1 MRKIIENYSE
11 PGYWYRKYDDGWIE
25 QGGTIITSIATG
37 ARYTLTFPRPFT
49 NVPLCIRTSIYDD
62 TASASSG
69 HALALSTNSSYLPT
83 ATTANF
89 YNDGSNARPGFCWEA
104 CGY

>member
-1 MRKIIENYSE
+1 MRKIVENYRE
-11 PGYWYRKYDDGWIE
+11 PGYWYRKYDDGFIE
-25 QGGTIITSIATG
+25 QGGTVITSIAASG
-37 ARYTLTFPRPFT
+37 RYTFTFPRPFT
-49 NVPLCIRTSIYDD
+49 NTPICIRTSIYGA

-69 HALALSTNSSYLPT
+69 HALAVSTASSYAPT
-83 ATTANF
+83 ATTVNL